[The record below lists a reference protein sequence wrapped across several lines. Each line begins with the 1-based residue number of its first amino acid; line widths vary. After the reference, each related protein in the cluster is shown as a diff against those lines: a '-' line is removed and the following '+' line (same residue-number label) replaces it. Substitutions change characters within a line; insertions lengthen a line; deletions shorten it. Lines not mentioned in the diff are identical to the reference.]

1 MVSLMAL
8 KIAMTLAVMVGVLLV
23 IDMGFEEDRSP
34 MWIVI
39 PGVLLTLGMMAAL
52 AVGLLC
58 MIWGL

>member
-1 MVSLMAL
+1 MISLIAL

-23 IDMGFEEDRSP
+23 IDMGFEEDQSP